1 MNKPKQEAA
10 PEKARETTRP
20 GTAVAPNSSSV
31 KYRVQIYALTRQKSL
46 VDPEF
51 EDLLDVQMYVE
62 DGMYK
67 YTTGV
72 FNTHEEAARYRDVMI
87 QAGFSDAFVVTFAN
101 NKRIYISPAN

>member
-1 MNKPKQEAA
+1 
-10 PEKARETTRP
+10 
-20 GTAVAPNSSSV
+20 
-31 KYRVQIYALTRQKSL
+31 
-46 VDPEF
+46 
-51 EDLLDVQMYVE
+51 MYVE

-87 QAGFSDAFVVTFAN
+87 QVGFSDAFVVTFVN